1 MKGMLIFIPF
11 HIIGGMLIG
20 LASIGFGVDFLCYLC
35 EKEML
40 FQMSNLCWIGG
51 IGLIVEIIGVILGC
65 LFVTK
70 GN

>member
-1 MKGMLIFIPF
+1 MKGFLIFGLI
-11 HIIGGMLIG
+11 HLIGGTLIG
-20 LASIGFGVDFLCYLC
+20 LATIGFGVDFLCYLC

-51 IGLIVEIIGVILGC
+51 IGIVVEIMAVIIGCMFI
-65 LFVTK
+65 TK